1 MNPLIA
7 QANGG
12 GGGGGGGITIVP
24 PTIDWKT
31 LIPQLVSYF
40 FDGIGQFLNTTLH
53 TAFDGLWHSGADVV
67 GQTDLSMTWG
77 FGPVHD
83 DVVAVQA
90 GARAVLLF
98 ALILLGLRGM
108 LSSIIPRQPDM
119 LVEFINGIL
128 GAVILVAA
136 FPLIVPLIIDLT
148 NQAASAVGEA
158 DLSRY
163 VSTGGSNDVMVEGV
177 LFIILLFFAVRL
189 LMKAVWRIGFLAVML
204 PVGMLACALYAVPQT
219 RWMLGWW
226 ARMWGGMLLAQ
237 IPSVMALSIGA
248 QLFAR
253 GNGMGAFV
261 YSIAFLQLATDIY
274 SVIPFGQAGV
284 HSVPPWGA
292 IGWPG
297 PAMLG
302 SFFRGGGAIGAAAGA
317 ASAAVGGGAQAS
329 GAANAVAPTY
339 GYQ

>member
-1 MNPLIA
+1 MNQLIA
-7 QANGG
+7 QADG
-12 GGGGGGGITIVP
+12 GGGGGGGITINF
-24 PTIDWKT
+24 PTIDWQT
-31 LIPQLVSYF
+31 LIPQLVGYF

-53 TAFDGLWHSGADVV
+53 SAFDGLWHSGANVV

-83 DVVAVQA
+83 QVLAVQT

-119 LVEFINGIL
+119 IAEFINGIL

-136 FPLIVPLIIDLT
+136 FPLVVPMIIDLT

-163 VSTGGSNDVMVEGV
+163 ITSGGSNDALLESV
-177 LFIILLFFAVRL
+177 LFIILLFFALRL
-189 LMKAVWRIGFLAVML
+189 LMKAVWRIGFLAIML
-204 PVGMLACALYAVPQT
+204 PVGMVACALYAVPQT

-226 ARMWGGMLLAQ
+226 ARLWGGMLLAQ
-237 IPSVMALSIGA
+237 VPSVMALSIGA
-248 QLFAR
+248 QLFAH
-253 GNGMGAFV
+253 GSGLGAFV

-274 SVIPFGQAGV
+274 SIIPFGNAGV

-292 IGWPG
+292 ISWPG
-297 PAMLG
+297 PALLG
-302 SFFRGGGAIGAAAGA
+302 VIRGG
-317 ASAAVGGGAQAS
+317 VGGGA
-329 GAANAVAPTY
+329 GAAATVLGVGASAARSASSVAPTY